1 MDRVAEFYG
10 RWSAK
15 KPGQEYSAAEA
26 ASEELANDL
35 LGVHESNQRDFWQ
48 SCAVKFLRGTIL
60 HLSSQAHSQG
70 EEQMTLSEVIAF
82 LEAQPIE
89 KSWKQLIASE
99 AGDEGIRRSAAEAG
113 ELMLNSPGPVAG
125 AILGTVFSRLCQEA
139 RAA

>member
-99 AGDEGIRRSAAEAG
+99 AGDEGIRRSEAEAG
-113 ELMLNSPGPVAG
+113 ELMLNSPPPVAG
-125 AILGTVFSRLCQEA
+125 AILGTVFSRLSEEA